1 VVRPPKHQVLLPDRD
16 RSGANTYLTEVRRRH
31 RALNR
36 YERGRRSRPLIFLLI
51 QVTISSSRQLD
62 PRISKW
68 ASWDT
73 APCKP
78 RAIVAVAPGQSQAG
92 WPCGPS
98 DRRSVPPSE
107 VPRDVAGLGQC
118 CGKGFGRGRADS
130 RVVPQRG
137 QQCPCIVVDPTI
149 RGIRE
154 HNFGKHSVPVSGRT
168 GHGSGDLERNL
179 LGTPERFLR

>member
-1 VVRPPKHQVLLPDRD
+1 MVRPPKHQVLLPDRD

-78 RAIVAVAPGQSQAG
+78 RAIVAVAPGQSLAG
-92 WPCGPS
+92 WTCRPS

-107 VPRDVAGLGQC
+107 VPRGRYRPWPMLRQGLRP
-118 CGKGFGRGRADS
+118 RGADS